1 VFLSLGK
8 EEVKRLFN
16 KEIFKDKLVYF
27 LSLVK
32 KHLEI
37 NKESKD
43 KEI

>member
-8 EEVKRLFN
+8 EEARRLLN
-16 KEIFKDKLVYF
+16 KEISKDKLVYF

-37 NKESKD
+37 NRESKD
-43 KEI
+43 REI